1 LIVVFGS
8 INIDFLLR
16 VARLPGEG
24 ETVAGQDVALAPGG
38 KGANQALA
46 ARKAGASVKLVCA
59 VGNDAFADL
68 ALANLV
74 ASGVDLSGLR
84 RVTRPTGAAFIT
96 IDDAGRNHIVLSP
109 GANQDV
115 KAADFVP
122 VAGEILLVQR
132 ELPEGETCAVLRKAK
147 DAGMTTIVNT
157 APSAG
162 FAAEMRDLADIVI
175 ANEHEIADVAGRVDT
190 PEALAADLAKTGKTI
205 LLTLGAEGALA
216 AKGGQVWRAPASKV
230 NVVDTTGAG
239 DTFCGAFAAA
249 LDEGKDIGSALAFAA
264 AAGSLACTGLGA
276 QSATPDRAAILK
288 A

>member
-1 LIVVFGS
+1 MIVVFGS

-46 ARKAGASVKLVCA
+46 ARKAGAAVKLVGA

-84 RVTRPTGAAFIT
+84 RAKRPTGAAFIT
-96 IDDAGRNHIVLSP
+96 IDDTGRNHIVLSP

-115 KAADFVP
+115 RAADFAP
-122 VAGEILLVQR
+122 VAGGILLVQR
-132 ELPEGETCAVLRKAK
+132 ELPEGETLAALRKAK
-147 DAGMTTIVNT
+147 DAGMTTIVNA
-157 APSAG
+157 APSSG

-175 ANEHEIADVAGRVDT
+175 ANEHEIADVAGRVDA
-190 PEALAADLAKTGKTI
+190 PEALAVDLAKTGKTI
-205 LLTLGAEGALA
+205 VLTLGAEGALA

-249 LDEGKDIGSALAFAA
+249 LAEGKDIGAALAFAA

>member
-1 LIVVFGS
+1 MIVVFGS

-46 ARKAGASVKLVCA
+46 ARRAGALVKLVGA

-68 ALANLV
+68 ALVNLV

-115 KAADFVP
+115 KAADFGP
-122 VAGEILLVQR
+122 VAGGILLVQR
-132 ELPEGETCAVLRKAK
+132 ELPGGETHAVLRKAK
-147 DAGMTTIVNT
+147 DAGMTTIVNA

-175 ANEHEIADVAGRVDT
+175 ANEHEIADVAGRIDT
-190 PEALAADLAKTGKTI
+190 PEALAVDLAKTGKTI
-205 LLTLGAEGALA
+205 VLTLGAEGALA

>member
-1 LIVVFGS
+1 MVVVFGS

-38 KGANQALA
+38 KGGNQALA
-46 ARKAGASVKLVCA
+46 ARKAGAA
-59 VGNDAFADL
+59 VRLIGAAGDDAFADL

-74 ASGVDLSGLR
+74 ASGVDLSGLCR
-84 RVTRPTGAAFIT
+84 AKRPTGAAFIT
-96 IDDAGRNHIVLSP
+96 IDDGGRNHIVLSP
-109 GANQDV
+109 GANQDAR
-115 KAADFVP
+115 AADFVP
-122 VAGEILLVQR
+122 VAGSILLVQR
-132 ELPEGETCAVLRKAK
+132 ELPEGETLATLRKAK
-147 DAGMTTIVNT
+147 DAGMTTIVNA

-162 FAAEMRDLADIVI
+162 FTETMRDLADIVI

-190 PEALAADLAKTGKTI
+190 PEALAVELAKTGKTI
-205 LLTLGAEGALA
+205 VLTLGAEGALA
-216 AKGGQVWRAPASKV
+216 AKGGQMWRAPASKV

-249 LDEGKDIGSALAFAA
+249 LDEGKDIGAALAFAA

-276 QSATPDRAAILK
+276 QSATPDRGAILK

>member
-1 LIVVFGS
+1 MIVVFGS

-46 ARKAGASVKLVCA
+46 AGRAGALVQLVGA

-68 ALANLV
+68 ALVNLV

-84 RVTRPTGAAFIT
+84 RADRPTGAAFIT

-122 VAGEILLVQR
+122 VAGGILLVQR
-132 ELPEGETCAVLRKAK
+132 ELPGAKRTPSCAKRR
-147 DAGMTTIVNT
+147 
-157 APSAG
+157 
-162 FAAEMRDLADIVI
+162 MRA
-175 ANEHEIADVAGRVDT
+175 
-190 PEALAADLAKTGKTI
+190 
-205 LLTLGAEGALA
+205 
-216 AKGGQVWRAPASKV
+216 
-230 NVVDTTGAG
+230 
-239 DTFCGAFAAA
+239 
-249 LDEGKDIGSALAFAA
+249 
-264 AAGSLACTGLGA
+264 
-276 QSATPDRAAILK
+276 
-288 A
+288 

>member
-1 LIVVFGS
+1 MIVVFGS

-46 ARKAGASVKLVCA
+46 ARKAGASVKF
-59 VGNDAFADL
+59 VGAAGGDAFADL

-74 ASGVDLSGLR
+74 ASGVDLSGLS

-109 GANQDV
+109 GANQDA

-122 VAGEILLVQR
+122 VASGILLVQR
-132 ELPEGETCAVLRKAK
+132 ELPEGETLAALRKAK
-147 DAGMTTIVNT
+147 DAGMTTIVNA
-157 APSAG
+157 APSAE
-162 FAAEMRDLADIVI
+162 FTAEMRDLADIVI

-190 PEALAADLAKTGKTI
+190 PEALAVELAKTGKSI
-205 LLTLGAEGALA
+205 VLTLGAEGALA

-249 LDEGKDIGSALAFAA
+249 LDEGKDIGAALAFAA

>member
-1 LIVVFGS
+1 MIVVFGS

-46 ARKAGASVKLVCA
+46 ARRAGALVKLVGA

-84 RVTRPTGAAFIT
+84 RADRPTGAAFIT

-122 VAGEILLVQR
+122 VAGGILLVQR
-132 ELPEGETCAVLRKAK
+132 ELPGGETRAVLRKAK

-175 ANEHEIADVAGRVDT
+175 ANEHEIADVAGRIDT
-190 PEALAADLAKTGKTI
+190 PEALAVDLAKTGKTI
-205 LLTLGAEGALA
+205 VLTLGAEGALA

>member
-1 LIVVFGS
+1 MIVVFGS

-16 VARLPGEG
+16 VVRLPREG

-46 ARKAGASVKLVCA
+46 ARKAGASVKLVGA
-59 VGNDAFADL
+59 VGDDAFADL

-74 ASGVDLSGLR
+74 NSGVDLSGLR
-84 RVTRPTGAAFIT
+84 RAKRPTGAAFIT

-109 GANQDV
+109 GANQDA
-115 KAADFVP
+115 KAADLTP
-122 VAGEILLVQR
+122 VAGGVLLVQR
-132 ELPEGETCAVLRKAK
+132 ELPDDETLSALRKAK
-147 DAGMTTIVNT
+147 EGGMTTIVNA

-162 FAAEMRDLADIVI
+162 SGTAIRDLADIVI
-175 ANEHEIADVAGRVDT
+175 VNEHEIADVSGRVDA
-190 PEALAADLAKTGKTI
+190 PEALAVDLAKTGKMI
-205 LLTLGAEGALA
+205 VLTLGAEGALA
-216 AKGGQVWRAPASKV
+216 AKGGQVWRAPAGKV

-249 LDEGKDIGSALAFAA
+249 LSEFKDIGAALAFAA

-288 A
+288 T

>member
-1 LIVVFGS
+1 MIVVFGS

-46 ARKAGASVKLVCA
+46 ARKAGATVKLIGA
-59 VGNDAFADL
+59 VGDDAFADL

-84 RVTRPTGAAFIT
+84 RAKRPTGAAFIT
-96 IDDAGRNHIVLSP
+96 IDEAGRNHIVLSP

-115 KAADFVP
+115 RAVDFLP
-122 VAGEILLVQR
+122 ASGGILLVQR
-132 ELPEGETCAVLRKAK
+132 ELPEGETLAALRKAK
-147 DAGMTTIVNT
+147 DAGMMTIVNA

-162 FAAEMRDLADIVI
+162 LPGAMRDLADIVI
-175 ANEHEIADVAGRVDT
+175 ANEHEIADVAGRIDA
-190 PEALAADLAKTGKTI
+190 PEALAVELAKTGKTI
-205 LLTLGAEGALA
+205 VLTLGAEGALA
-216 AKGGQVWRAPASKV
+216 AKGGQVWRAPATKV

-249 LDEGKDIGSALAFAA
+249 LGDGKDIGAALAFAA
-264 AAGSLACTGLGA
+264 KAGSLACTKLGA
-276 QSATPDRAAILK
+276 QSATPERDAILR

>member
-1 LIVVFGS
+1 MIVVFGS

-46 ARKAGASVKLVCA
+46 ARRAGALVKLVGA
-59 VGNDAFADL
+59 IGDDAFADL

-84 RVTRPTGAAFIT
+84 RAKRPTGAAFIT

-122 VAGEILLVQR
+122 VAGGILLVQR
-132 ELPEGETCAVLRKAK
+132 ELPGGETHAVLRKAK

-175 ANEHEIADVAGRVDT
+175 ANEHEIADVAGRIDT
-190 PEALAADLAKTGKTI
+190 PEALAVDLAKTGKTI
-205 LLTLGAEGALA
+205 VLTLGAEGALA

>member
-1 LIVVFGS
+1 MIVVFGS

-46 ARKAGASVKLVCA
+46 ARKAGATVKLVGA

-68 ALANLV
+68 ALANLL

-84 RVTRPTGAAFIT
+84 RAKRPTGAAFIT
-96 IDDAGRNHIVLSP
+96 VDDAGRNHIVLSP
-109 GANQDV
+109 GANQDAR
-115 KAADFVP
+115 AADFVP
-122 VAGEILLVQR
+122 VAGGILLVQR
-132 ELPEGETCAVLRKAK
+132 ELPEDETLAALRNAK
-147 DAGMTTIVNT
+147 EAGMTNIVNA

-162 FAAEMRDLADIVI
+162 FAGAMRDLADIVI

-190 PEALAADLAKTGKTI
+190 PEALAVELAKTGKTI
-205 LLTLGAEGALA
+205 VLTLGAEGALA
-216 AKGGQVWRAPASKV
+216 AKGGQIWRAPAGKV

-249 LDEGKDIGSALAFAA
+249 LDEGKDIGAALAFAA

-276 QSATPDRAAILK
+276 QSATPDRNAILK

>member
-1 LIVVFGS
+1 MIVVFGS

-24 ETVAGQDVALAPGG
+24 ETVAGLDVALAPGG

-46 ARKAGASVKLVCA
+46 ARKAGASVKLVGA
-59 VGNDAFADL
+59 AGNDAFADL

-109 GANQDV
+109 GANQDA
-115 KAADFVP
+115 KAADFAP
-122 VAGEILLVQR
+122 VAGGVLLVQR
-132 ELPEGETCAVLRKAK
+132 ELPEGETLAALRKAK
-147 DAGMTTIVNT
+147 DAGMTTIVNA

-162 FAAEMRDLADIVI
+162 FTAEMRDLADIVI

-190 PEALAADLAKTGKTI
+190 PEALAVELAKTGKSI
-205 LLTLGAEGALA
+205 VLTLGAEGALA

-249 LDEGKDIGSALAFAA
+249 LDEGKDIGAALAFAA